1 MIIRLYMIIHNY
13 VYSIY
18 IYIITPKLCQFAK
31 NLVFRQASW
40 VEFWMVHGSGKGT
53 MFSSAPSRRTRWH
66 GYQAS
71 TIHPATSWRWR
82 KPETNKNHSTFLGV
96 ELFFFGVLTEMV
108 RQLAKIR
115 SWFENCFKNRWKW
128 SNMVQIHLFWGGF
141 FAHQHFP
148 GGKNAQWC
156 NLNSRVSKFYVRIWC
171 CLFASWYVD
180 IRNLEESVKVPSTT
194 VKHA

>member
-1 MIIRLYMIIHNY
+1 MIIRLYMIIHNH

-18 IYIITPKLCQFAK
+18 IYIITPKLCQSAK

-82 KPETNKNHSTFLGV
+82 KPETKKPSTFLGCSPKWWGNWQRFV
-96 ELFFFGVLTEMV
+96 LGLKTASKIGENDQTWSKSTFFEADSLRISIFLEGKMHSGVTWTHEWASFMWGSGAACLLPDMLT
-108 RQLAKIR
+108 LAIWR
-115 SWFENCFKNRWKW
+115 NR
-128 SNMVQIHLFWGGF
+128 
-141 FAHQHFP
+141 
-148 GGKNAQWC
+148 
-156 NLNSRVSKFYVRIWC
+156 
-171 CLFASWYVD
+171 
-180 IRNLEESVKVPSTT
+180 
-194 VKHA
+194 